1 MEMLDKNPKSH
12 EVIRNEVSVYE
23 KQTIEID
30 DFDETK
36 EKEIKERVE
45 KIEIKMREGA
55 ENNKLL
61 KKKKKQEDNKKKK
74 LKCLLD

>member
-1 MEMLDKNPKSH
+1 MEMLGKNPKSH

-23 KQTIEID
+23 KQTIKID
-30 DFDETK
+30 DFDETE

-45 KIEIKMREGA
+45 KIKIREVA

-61 KKKKKQEDNKKKK
+61 KKKRNKKTIKKK

>member
-1 MEMLDKNPKSH
+1 MLDKNPKSH

-61 KKKKKQEDNKKKK
+61 KKKRNKRTIKKRS
-74 LKCLLD
+74 

>member
-1 MEMLDKNPKSH
+1 MEMLGKNPKSH

-30 DFDETK
+30 DFDETE
-36 EKEIKERVE
+36 EKEIKEHVE
-45 KIEIKMREGA
+45 KIKIKIREVA

-61 KKKKKQEDNKKKK
+61 KKKETRRQ
-74 LKCLLD
+74 

>member
-61 KKKKKQEDNKKKK
+61 KKKRNKRTIKKRS
-74 LKCLLD
+74 

>member
-1 MEMLDKNPKSH
+1 MEMLGKNPKSH

-30 DFDETK
+30 DFDETE

-45 KIEIKMREGA
+45 KINIKIREVA

-61 KKKKKQEDNKKKK
+61 KKKETRKQ
-74 LKCLLD
+74 

>member
-1 MEMLDKNPKSH
+1 MEMLGKNPKSH

-30 DFDETK
+30 DFDETE
-36 EKEIKERVE
+36 EKEIKERIE
-45 KIEIKMREGA
+45 KIKIKIREVA

-61 KKKKKQEDNKKKK
+61 KKKETRRQ
-74 LKCLLD
+74 

>member
-1 MEMLDKNPKSH
+1 MEMLGKNPKSH

-30 DFDETK
+30 DFDETE

-45 KIEIKMREGA
+45 KINIKIREVA

-61 KKKKKQEDNKKKK
+61 KKKETRRQ
-74 LKCLLD
+74 

>member
-1 MEMLDKNPKSH
+1 MEMLGKNPKSH

-30 DFDETK
+30 DFDETE
-36 EKEIKERVE
+36 EKEIKEHVE
-45 KIEIKMREGA
+45 KIKIKIREVA

-61 KKKKKQEDNKKKK
+61 KKEETRRQ
-74 LKCLLD
+74 

>member
-1 MEMLDKNPKSH
+1 MEMLGKNPKSH

-30 DFDETK
+30 DFDETE

-45 KIEIKMREGA
+45 KIKIREVA

-61 KKKKKQEDNKKKK
+61 KKKKQEDDKKRS
-74 LKCLLD
+74 

>member
-1 MEMLDKNPKSH
+1 MEMLGKNPKSH

-30 DFDETK
+30 DFDETE

-45 KIEIKMREGA
+45 KIKIKIREVA

-61 KKKKKQEDNKKKK
+61 KKKRNKKTIKKK

>member
-1 MEMLDKNPKSH
+1 MEMLGKNPKSH

-30 DFDETK
+30 DFDETE

-45 KIEIKMREGA
+45 KIKIREVA

-61 KKKKKQEDNKKKK
+61 KKKETRRQ
-74 LKCLLD
+74 

>member
-1 MEMLDKNPKSH
+1 MEMLGKNPKSH

-30 DFDETK
+30 DFDETE

-45 KIEIKMREGA
+45 KIKIKIREVA

-61 KKKKKQEDNKKKK
+61 KKKETRRQ
-74 LKCLLD
+74 

>member
-1 MEMLDKNPKSH
+1 MEMLGKNPKSH

-23 KQTIEID
+23 KQTMEID
-30 DFDETK
+30 DFDETE

-45 KIEIKMREGA
+45 KIKIREVA

-61 KKKKKQEDNKKKK
+61 KKKETRRQ
-74 LKCLLD
+74 